1 MDLVPFIF
9 HERQEPGSQLCAQH
23 CLNNL
28 LQQSVYTEIDL
39 ADVARKLDEQENAA
53 RYAREPSASSY
64 NYDDTGFFSI
74 SVLEKA
80 MQVWDLTLV
89 RWRGEAMRPYQD
101 APEEQAGFILNLN
114 SHWFA
119 LRRFGSYTRWYNL
132 NSFLER
138 PEWIS
143 PTYLHMVLKQAE
155 EEGYSVFVIRRAG
168 EGAGQDATIDPGE
181 AHGWGDAGVGELPE
195 SSADQIALALGEVS
209 SRSGGHG
216 GDSELGGSRHSTNHF
231 PSLQAGP
238 SGTTSTWP
246 DPEPA
251 SGAGSGRRRRRQ
263 EDLTSDGVGAVD
275 LVPGSYPGSGS
286 RTPQPSRSYVEVA
299 ASGAGPDEDEELD
312 EVDNAP
318 SSSHA
323 GAHNFPGMYGGPT
336 DFQYHNRS
344 YDDEDEALQAALRA
358 SMEDVPDGYV
368 MPELAP
374 LSAIPPRASPP
385 LPTPPPVA
393 APAAPSPSP
402 LRSATREDSII
413 EDTDDDEPA
422 HEPSPE
428 ELRRARLARFQ

>member
-28 LQQSVYTEIDL
+28 LQQSVYSEFDL

-53 RYAREPSASSY
+53 RYAGHPDASSY

-101 APEEQAGFILNLN
+101 EPEEQAAFILNLD

-119 LRRFGSYTRWYNL
+119 IRRFGSYTRWYNL

-155 EEGYSVFVIRRAG
+155 DEGYSVFVIRRAG
-168 EGAGQDATIDPGE
+168 EGAGQDASVDPGE
-181 AHGWGDAGVGELPE
+181 AHGWGDGGVGEFPG
-195 SSADQIALALGEVS
+195 SAADQIALELGEVS
-209 SRSGGHG
+209 SRSGAQ
-216 GDSELGGSRHSTNHF
+216 GDARDGSPMNHF

-238 SGTTSTWP
+238 SGTSP
-246 DPEPA
+246 QRDRELA

-263 EDLTSDGVGAVD
+263 EDLTSDGVEEQD
-275 LVPGSYPGSGS
+275 LLPGSYPGSGS

-299 ASGAGPDEDEELD
+299 ASGAPDDEDEELD
-312 EVDNAP
+312 TDIP
-318 SSSHA
+318 SSSYA
-323 GAHNFPGMYGGPT
+323 GLNLDALNYGMYGGVT
-336 DFQYHNRS
+336 DFQFNNRS

-368 MPELAP
+368 MPELSP
-374 LSAIPPRASPP
+374 LNAVPPPRPSAQQPD
-385 LPTPPPVA
+385 PPVA
-393 APAAPSPSP
+393 APEAPSPAPVPSE
-402 LRSATREDSII
+402 THEDSIMD
-413 EDTDDDEPA
+413 DTDDDEPA